1 MTSNMGLSERVIR
14 SVLGVGLL
22 GLYGAL
28 PVPWRYFALLGLVL
42 IATGISGFCPAWHL
56 LRRRNIQG
64 GGSAT

>member
-1 MTSNMGLSERVIR
+1 MTTNMRLSERVIR
-14 SVLGVGLL
+14 IVLGVGLL

-28 PVPWRYFALLGLVL
+28 PVPWRYFTLLGLIL

-56 LRRRNIQG
+56 LRRRDIRS